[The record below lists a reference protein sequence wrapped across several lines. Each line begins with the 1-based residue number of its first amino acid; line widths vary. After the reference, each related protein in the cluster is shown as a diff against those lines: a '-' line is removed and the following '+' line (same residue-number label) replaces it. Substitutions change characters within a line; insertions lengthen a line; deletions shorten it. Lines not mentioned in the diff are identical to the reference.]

1 MKFNIHKTPPNKR
14 LNRSVLLA
22 KMNDGTR
29 LYLRSGISELPE
41 TLKNIVYI
49 LETTRRTS

>member
-22 KMNDGTR
+22 KMNDGTWLCVR
-29 LYLRSGISELPE
+29 NGILELPE
-41 TLKNIVYI
+41 TLKNTVYP
-49 LETTRRTS
+49 LETTH